1 MVRFSHKEK
10 KCAEVY
16 ILIQLFPATMWM
28 SAPYCAFIVDR
39 TRQWWDE
46 ERHLYDL
53 YTSEF
58 TLAELAEG
66 DFPRK
71 EQAIQLVRDL
81 PRLAPM
87 EEIEEIVEM
96 YVAHYL
102 VPSSDIRDGFH
113 LAFACFYKMDYLLT
127 WNCAHLANI
136 RKQEHF
142 RVINLRSVSSTLDWD
157 CIPRPS

>member
-1 MVRFSHKEK
+1 MRRS
-10 KCAEVY
+10 VY
-16 ILIQLFPATMWM
+16 IDTTIPSYYVDERAVLRLHI
-28 SAPYCAFIVDR
+28 DR

-71 EQAIQLVRDL
+71 EQAIQLMRDL

-142 RVINLRSVSSTLDWD
+142 RVINLRLGLHTPAIITPLVLLPEEFDYEVL
-157 CIPRPS
+157 

>member
-1 MVRFSHKEK
+1 MRRS
-10 KCAEVY
+10 VY
-16 ILIQLFPATMWM
+16 IDTTIPSYYVDERPILRLHI
-28 SAPYCAFIVDR
+28 DR

-81 PRLAPM
+81 PRLAPV
-87 EEIEEIVEM
+87 EE
-96 YVAHYL
+96 L
-102 VPSSDIRDGFH
+102 RRSSRCMWLIIWFR
-113 LAFACFYKMDYLLT
+113 LLIYET
-127 WNCAHLANI
+127 DFIWRLPA
-136 RKQEHF
+136 
-142 RVINLRSVSSTLDWD
+142 STKWT
-157 CIPRPS
+157 IF